1 MRPIRSTLF
10 WNRVL
15 GGMHVSR
22 LLRDGV
28 GTFVLKGVN
37 AGFTFLSTVLLAR
50 LLGAEGYGLYAYAL
64 ALVTLVGTPVHTG
77 LPILV
82 VRQTASGMASGQYN
96 LVRGAWLWTTK
107 VTLVLSAGLMM
118 VAGLI
123 ALLSAG
129 SIGPTVYELV
139 TLGLPLIP
147 LVALGTM
154 VCTL

>member
-1 MRPIRSTLF
+1 
-10 WNRVL
+10 
-15 GGMHVSR
+15 MHVSR

-64 ALVTLVGTPVHTG
+64 ALVTLVGSPVHTG

>member
-1 MRPIRSTLF
+1 MRRSTLF
-10 WNRVL
+10 WNR
-15 GGMHVSR
+15 R

-96 LVRGAWLWTTK
+96 LVRAHGC
-107 VTLVLSAGLMM
+107 GLRR
-118 VAGLI
+118 LRLCY
-123 ALLSAG
+123 LLA
-129 SIGPTVYELV
+129 
-139 TLGLPLIP
+139 
-147 LVALGTM
+147 
-154 VCTL
+154 